1 MPRSTSGGSVQKSVS
16 KHPNQ
21 SSVVLDN
28 RHTQY
33 PVIAKVCKLLGW
45 RISSEAQQ
53 NDVVPSLDP
62 VVSQSNGSAPVSPN
76 SRDATEWFVYWS
88 DSGSGI
94 DRLVRSARCYQKINH
109 FPGMVNIYRKSHLAR
124 AMIRMQ
130 KVSPAEYDFFPRT
143 WILPYEAGDVAKYL
157 DGGKDRCVIIK
168 PSGGAQGKGIYLTMS
183 SKGVKPDEDA
193 VAQVY
198 ISRPLLIDGLKFDLR
213 IYVLVT
219 SVDPLRI
226 LIYRE
231 GLVRLC
237 TTPYRSPDPSNVACT
252 YMHLTNYSVNKHN
265 PIFQQPAFAEN
276 GPGRATEEQSSK
288 RSLGWLWNWLG
299 NKGMD
304 SEGVWR
310 DISDIIVKTLISIQ
324 ATLAQ
329 SYRSCKVDSSAH
341 SPFTCFE
348 VLGFDIMITDNL
360 KPCLVE
366 VNHMPSF
373 RTDSALDSR
382 VKVGL
387 IENTLRL
394 LNVSPEDKV
403 KFQTRSALMSQ
414 IRLYGSTFSG
424 KGKKAPKLETVAEMW
439 TKYEKNE
446 AKVLGNF
453 QLIYPTTVY
462 PNQVTSGKQALYQG
476 LLAKSHQSLG
486 SAAVSADETAAGM
499 MIIEECYSRETT
511 ENDAQD
517 TITNEKVF
525 GESQSQYDD
534 SPALTPTSASTA
546 RDVSR
551 TSSTLSSDTIT
562 QAPPE
567 HCKILLDQQEVDS
580 LAKRVKAVLKSLP
593 EISSSSSLSLSS
605 KKTKGKKRKKKSR
618 RFNGILRVGEN
629 EIMDNGFCAQ
639 HTEDTF
645 KIGDAHIVEVANVTT
660 PDELLSEKKV
670 GKDELEQVE
679 PNNCDRGLEVRKD
692 DVESNPIQLPSQLVE
707 ETGNSGIDKEDYV
720 RYLPHDAPPPLP
732 SSIPFV
738 LMESDKVSSNAYPQL
753 QVSLHSEAEKQ
764 MERLREKYS
773 FLKHQWLDQYQSR
786 RFQR

>member
-1 MPRSTSGGSVQKSVS
+1 MPKAKVSSGSATQKNGA
-16 KHPNQ
+16 KHPNHQ
-21 SSVVLDN
+21 SVVLNN

-45 RISSEAQQ
+45 QTSSEGQQ
-53 NDVVPSLDP
+53 SEVVPSLDP

-94 DRLVRSARCYQKINH
+94 DRQVRSARCYQKINH

-168 PSGGAQGKGIYLTMS
+168 PSGGAQGKGIYLTMT
-183 SKGVKPDEDA
+183 SKGIKPDEDA

-237 TTPYRSPDPSNVACT
+237 TTPYQSPDPSNVACT

-265 PIFQQPAFAEN
+265 PIFQQPTNSSEH
-276 GPGRATEEQSSK
+276 GPGHTTTEEQSSK
-288 RSLGWLWNWLG
+288 RSLGWLWNWLSS
-299 NKGMD
+299 KGMD

-424 KGKKAPKLETVAEMW
+424 KGKKAPKLETAAEMW
-439 TKYEKNE
+439 AKYEKNE

-453 QLIYPTTVY
+453 QLIYPSNVY

-486 SAAVSADETAAGM
+486 SAVSADEASL
-499 MIIEECYSRETT
+499 IIEEYYTRETT
-511 ENDAQD
+511 EIDAQNA
-517 TITNEKVF
+517 ITNEKVV
-525 GESQSQYDD
+525 GESETQCEE
-534 SPALTPTSASTA
+534 SPALSSSSASTT
-546 RDVSR
+546 RDDSR
-551 TSSTLSSDTIT
+551 TSSTQSSTS
-562 QAPPE
+562 QAPPPE
-567 HCKILLDQQEVDS
+567 HCKILDEQEVAC
-580 LAKRVKAVLKSLP
+580 LAKRVKAVLKTVVQTSAV
-593 EISSSSSLSLSS
+593 SSSFSSSLSFSS
-605 KKTKGKKRKKKSR
+605 KKAKGKKRKKKKSR
-618 RFNGILRVGEN
+618 LRFNGILRVGES
-629 EIMDNGFCAQ
+629 EPKEGFCAQ
-639 HTEDTF
+639 YTASQVV
-645 KIGDAHIVEVANVTT
+645 KIGDVHIIEVADVTT
-660 PDELLSEKKV
+660 PELHLAKVEKV
-670 GKDELEQVE
+670 EPEQVE
-679 PNNCDRGLEVRKD
+679 PTLISSVDRALSKKGEN
-692 DVESNPIQLPSQLVE
+692 DVESNSFQP
-707 ETGNSGIDKEDYV
+707 
-720 RYLPHDAPPPLP
+720 PHAPPLIP
-732 SSIPFV
+732 SIPLVFSGD
-738 LMESDKVSSNAYPQL
+738 LGKVSPKSPQL
-753 QVSLHSEAEKQ
+753 QMTLHSEAEKQ
-764 MERLREKYS
+764 MERLREQYS